1 MPNSWSKLSLLFS
14 LTLLVSLAAFGQ
26 NTPSINSPY
35 SRYGIG
41 NVNSTDFAALQSMGG
56 ISSAY
61 NNPYQL
67 NITNP
72 ASLSYLNYAVF
83 ETGAYAEYKSL
94 SSQSTLNP
102 VGNWSGNISH
112 FALAFPLKNQLNR
125 LSERKKSPFSNAMAF
140 GLMPYSTIG
149 YDIESSSVLPDIGQV
164 TYQYIGEGGSYQA
177 FLAASS
183 KYKGLSIGGHLG
195 YIFGNSRNE
204 RAVFFNDLDFSFT
217 DVLREEYSMR
227 GFTFRLGAQYEYI
240 IGKVEEEDAK
250 ERAKRPRLTF
260 GIHGNTVNSIDI
272 SGNSISA
279 RTSSFYTGSNLDTI
293 LSSVE
298 RTGTLQL
305 PSELGVGVVYS
316 KLMHWKI
323 GVDYK
328 MTNWSGYDNELNP
341 ENLENAWRAAIGG
354 EYIPKYNSYNKY
366 GQRLRYRAG
375 FHYGTDPRVVS
386 GEQLTNMGLTVGV
399 GFPLV
404 LPRGVPSFVNLGLEV
419 GQLAAP
425 DLISENYFKINV
437 GFTLNDNTWFYKQ
450 KFN

>member
-1 MPNSWSKLSLLFS
+1 MPNLWSKLSLFLS
-14 LTLLVSLAAFGQ
+14 LTLVVSVSAFGQ
-26 NTPSINSPY
+26 NTPSVNSPY

-41 NVNSTDFAALQSMGG
+41 NINSTDFAPLQSMGG

-83 ETGAYAEYKSL
+83 ETGAYAEYKNL
-94 SSQSTLNP
+94 NSQNTVNP

-112 FALAFPLKNQLNR
+112 FALGFPLKNQLNK
-125 LSERKKSPFSNAMAF
+125 LSERKKSPFSNAMAL
-140 GLMPYSTIG
+140 GLMPYSTVG
-149 YDIESSSVLPDIGQV
+149 YDIESSSVLPNIGQV
-164 TYQYIGEGGSYQA
+164 TYQYIGEGATYQA
-177 FLAASS
+177 FLAAST
-183 KYKGLSIGGHLG
+183 KYKGLSLGGHLG

-204 RAVFFNDLDFSFT
+204 RVVYFNDIDYAFA
-217 DVLREEYSMR
+217 DVLRDEYSMR
-227 GFTFRLGAQYEYI
+227 GFSFRLGAQYEYI
-240 IGKVEEEDAK
+240 IGKVEGEDIK
-250 ERAKRPRLTF
+250 ETSNRPRLVF

-279 RTSSFYTGSNLDTI
+279 RTNNLYTGNNLDTI

-298 RTGTLQL
+298 STGRLQL
-305 PSELGVGVVYS
+305 PSELGLGVVYS
-316 KLMHWKI
+316 KRLHWKI
-323 GVDYK
+323 GADYK
-328 MTNWSGYDNELNP
+328 MTNWSGYDNPLNP
-341 ENLENAWRAAIGG
+341 ENLENSWRAAIGG
-354 EYIPKYNSYNKY
+354 EYIPNVRSYNKY
-366 GQRLRYRAG
+366 GARLRYRAG
-375 FHYGTDPRVVS
+375 VHYGTDPRVVS

-399 GFPLV
+399 GFPLR

-425 DLISENYFKINV
+425 NLISENYFKINV

>member
-1 MPNSWSKLSLLFS
+1 MPNFWSKLSLLFL
-14 LTLLVSLAAFGQ
+14 LTLIVSISAFGQ
-26 NTPSINSPY
+26 SAPTINSPY

-41 NVNSTDFAALQSMGG
+41 NINSTDFAPLQSMGG

-83 ETGAYAEYKSL
+83 ETGGYAEYKRI
-94 SSQSTLNP
+94 SSQNVTDP

-112 FALAFPLKNQLNR
+112 FALGFPLKNQLNKV
-125 LSERKKSPFSNAMAF
+125 SERKKSPFANAMAL

-149 YDIESSSVLPDIGQV
+149 YDIESSSVLSNIGQV
-164 TYQYIGEGGSYQA
+164 TYQYVGEGGSYQA
-177 FLAASS
+177 FLAGST
-183 KYKGLSIGGHLG
+183 KYKGISVGGHLG

-204 RAVFFNDLDFSFT
+204 RAVYFNDLEYAFA
-217 DVLREEYSMR
+217 DVLRDEYSMS

-240 IGKVEEEDAK
+240 IGKVEGEDKK
-250 ERAKRPRLTF
+250 ETAERPRLTF

-272 SGNSISA
+272 SSNSISA
-279 RTSSFYTGSNLDTI
+279 RTNSFYTGDNLDTI

-298 RTGTLQL
+298 RTGRLSL
-305 PSELGVGVVYS
+305 PSELGVGIMYA
-316 KLMHWKI
+316 KLLHWKI
-323 GVDYK
+323 GVDFK
-328 MTNWSGYDNELNP
+328 MTNWSTYENPLNS
-341 ENLENAWRAAIGG
+341 ENLADSWRFAIGG
-354 EYIPKYNSYNKY
+354 EYIPNVRSYNKY
-366 GQRLRYRAG
+366 GEQLRYRAG
-375 FHYGTDPRVVS
+375 IHYGTDPRVVAN
-386 GEQLTNMGLTVGV
+386 EQLSNMGLTLGV
-399 GFPLV
+399 GFPLR

-419 GQLAAP
+419 GQLSAP
-425 DLISENYFKINV
+425 DLISENYFKVNV